1 MQEAFQIAALW
12 LGVAVLSTIIA
23 SHLRI
28 SMALVEICV
37 GMAAAFVANQFVGP
51 DALKANQDWL
61 RFIASI
67 GAVLLTFL
75 AGAELDPAVIRTK
88 WKEVA
93 LVGAV
98 GFFAPFFEHDNDLP
112 PERTEAILQCF
123 SRIRTA
129 LLEAA
134 RTLELPVEVRRTSLS
149 WELQCLLTH
158 FQISLVEIGPKQMRG
173 YGEVEKPAS
182 DVLQQVQQ
190 ELGKLVGELA
200 VQIASLSRKKGPG
213 SLESE

>member
-1 MQEAFQIAALW
+1 MRRVGRVFEAHLQAPGAIFVLVCLEDSAHPTPSAMQGLNEAHQNRILIT
-12 LGVAVLSTIIA
+12 LLD
-23 SHLRI
+23 LRRQ
-28 SMALVEICV
+28 LERVE
-37 GMAAAFVANQFVGP
+37 
-51 DALKANQDWL
+51 DALL
-61 RFIASI
+61 R
-67 GAVLLTFL
+67 
-75 AGAELDPAVIRTK
+75 PAK
-88 WKEVA
+88 
-93 LVGAV
+93 L
-98 GFFAPFFEHDNDLP
+98 APFFEHDNDLP
-112 PERTEAILQCF
+112 PERTKAILQCF

-134 RTLELPVEVRRTSLS
+134 QTLDLPVEVRRTSLS

-173 YGEVEKPAS
+173 YGEVGKPAS

-200 VQIASLSRKKGPG
+200 THVTSLSQEKRAPG

>member
-1 MQEAFQIAALW
+1 MRRVGRVFEAHLQAPGAILCWWASKTRPTLPTPSAMQGLNEAHQNRILIT
-12 LGVAVLSTIIA
+12 LLD
-23 SHLRI
+23 LRRQ
-28 SMALVEICV
+28 LERVE
-37 GMAAAFVANQFVGP
+37 
-51 DALKANQDWL
+51 DALL
-61 RFIASI
+61 R
-67 GAVLLTFL
+67 
-75 AGAELDPAVIRTK
+75 PAK
-88 WKEVA
+88 
-93 LVGAV
+93 L
-98 GFFAPFFEHDNDLP
+98 APFFEHDNDLP

-134 RTLELPVEVRRTSLS
+134 RTLELPVEVRRTRLS

-158 FQISLVEIGPKQMRG
+158 FQISLVEIGPRQMRG
-173 YGEVEKPAS
+173 YGEVGKPAS

-200 VQIASLSRKKGPG
+200 VQIASLSRKKDAPG